1 MADETKVVQSSWDL
15 STYKWKVEAEGL
27 RLLVK
32 GTKDKKI
39 LGRKCHKCGTVYIP
53 GPTYCRKCFIDIDK
67 VVEAKPTGVLGAFTV
82 NLADVRGNPLQEI
95 TITGCIKIDGS
106 DSYIMGRLDGWTD
119 WKTVK
124 QGMKVKVV
132 WAQQTTGA
140 LSDIYGFAPI

>member
-1 MADETKVVQSSWDL
+1 MAEETKIVTSSWDL
-15 STYKWKVEAEGL
+15 SAYKWKVEAEGL
-27 RLLVK
+27 RLLIK

-67 VVEAKPTGVLGAFTV
+67 VVELKPTGTLGAFTV

-132 WAQQTTGA
+132 WAAQTTGGLA
-140 LSDIYGFAPI
+140 DIYGFAPI